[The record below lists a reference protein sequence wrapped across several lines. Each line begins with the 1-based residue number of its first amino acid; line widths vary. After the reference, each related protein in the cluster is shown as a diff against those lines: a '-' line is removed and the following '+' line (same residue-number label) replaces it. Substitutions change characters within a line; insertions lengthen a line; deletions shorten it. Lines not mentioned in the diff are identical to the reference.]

1 MTGQQRLE
9 WESNRGDAAPPTPA
23 RLSRMLLVAWGH
35 FVHDIYSSF
44 FAPLLPI
51 LIEQLSLSYGEAG
64 WLAAVARAPALA
76 NPLLGWFADR
86 EGGRWLMV
94 AAPSVTA
101 VAMSL
106 IGVAPSRLTLG
117 ALLLAAG
124 AGSAIWHVPAPVWLA
139 QSSGRR
145 KGLGMSLFMVAGEG
159 ARTVGPLV
167 ALSAVAL
174 WGPAGLIR
182 LIPLALLTS
191 GLLAWVTR
199 DGSSSRALSSR
210 NRGQPAE
217 SWRPLV
223 RLFLPVALVIGG
235 RSFLV
240 ASLATYLPSYV
251 IEKGGSI
258 WLGGAALA
266 ILQGAGAVGALLS
279 GTLSD
284 RLGRRTILLTV
295 AILSPPALL
304 ALVHGPPA
312 MMVPTLVVLGVLAFS
327 TNPPLLALVQERAG
341 SRPAVANGIFMT
353 LGFTLRSGVLVF
365 VGMLADR
372 HGLAGAFSTSAW
384 LAFAAIGG
392 VLALPRAPAKS
403 FVP

>member
-1 MTGQQRLE
+1 
-9 WESNRGDAAPPTPA
+9 
-23 RLSRMLLVAWGH
+23 MLLVSWGH
-35 FVHDIYSSF
+35 FIHDVYSSF

-51 LIEQLSLSYGEAG
+51 LREQLSLSYGEAG
-64 WLAAVARAPALA
+64 WLAALARIPALA

-86 EGGRWLMV
+86 GRGRWMMV

-106 IGVAPSRLTLG
+106 IGIAPSRWALG
-117 ALLLAAG
+117 ALLLIAG

-167 ALSAVAL
+167 ALSAVTL

-182 LIPLALLTS
+182 LIPFGLLTS
-191 GLLAWVTR
+191 ALLAWATR
-199 DGSSSRALSSR
+199 DGSSSRAMSKR
-210 NRGQPAE
+210 RPGQPAE
-217 SWRPLV
+217 SWKPLV

-240 ASLATYLPSYV
+240 ACLATYLPSYV
-251 IEKGGSI
+251 IERGGSI

-266 ILQGAGAVGALLS
+266 ILQGAGAIGALLS

-284 RLGRRTILLTV
+284 RFGRRKILLTV

-304 ALVHGPPA
+304 ARVYGPPR
-312 MMVPTLVVLGVLAFS
+312 MMIPTLVILGLLAFS

-341 SRPAVANGIFMT
+341 SRPAVANGIYMT
-353 LGFTLRSGVLVF
+353 LGFTLRSGVLVLIG
-365 VGMLADR
+365 VLADHR
-372 HGLAGAFSTSAW
+372 GLAGAFSVSAW
-384 LAFAAIGG
+384 LAFAAIAG
-392 VLALPRAPAKS
+392 VLALPS
-403 FVP
+403 DSTES